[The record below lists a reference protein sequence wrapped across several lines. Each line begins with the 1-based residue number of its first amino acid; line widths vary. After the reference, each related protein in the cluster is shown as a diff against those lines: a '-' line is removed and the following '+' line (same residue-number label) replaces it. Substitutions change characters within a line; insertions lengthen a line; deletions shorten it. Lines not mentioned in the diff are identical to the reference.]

1 MGTGVELFPINQ
13 MFCIQVGS
21 RDIVVLKH
29 ILFLKH
35 FKDVDDYFITPA
47 HDHDHAL
54 NSSVD
59 DGSSYKLLY
68 TTKQSYFFFFMK

>member
-1 MGTGVELFPINQ
+1 MGTGVELFPINE

-35 FKDVDDYFITPA
+35 FKDVDDYFIKIKK
-47 HDHDHAL
+47 
-54 NSSVD
+54 VR
-59 DGSSYKLLY
+59 LLCCI
-68 TTKQSYFFFFMK
+68 